1 MNWFDIAKDR
11 MKVDGITYDKLAE
24 HLGITRGAIGHWLNG
39 RREPSIKEIAM
50 ILDFL
55 GIKQVVLNSDGTIST
70 LGEQA
75 SHAVNIEPN
84 TLTKEQEEL
93 LSLFDSL
100 PSEEAE
106 RFLRELRAK
115 SAHFNA
121 IFTEMLAKFGKKA
134 R

>member
-1 MNWFDIAKDR
+1 MNWFDMAKDR

-24 HLGITRGAIGHWLNG
+24 HLGMTRGAIGHWLNG
-39 RREPSIKEIAM
+39 RREPSVKDIAA
-50 ILDFL
+50 ILDFI
-55 GIKQVVLNSDGTIST
+55 GIKQVILNSDGTVSA
-70 LGEQA
+70 LGEQTP
-75 SHAVNIEPN
+75 HAVSIEP
-84 TLTKEQEEL
+84 TLAKEHEEL

-100 PSEEAE
+100 PSEEAD

-121 IFTEMLAKFGKKA
+121 IFAEMLAKRGSKT